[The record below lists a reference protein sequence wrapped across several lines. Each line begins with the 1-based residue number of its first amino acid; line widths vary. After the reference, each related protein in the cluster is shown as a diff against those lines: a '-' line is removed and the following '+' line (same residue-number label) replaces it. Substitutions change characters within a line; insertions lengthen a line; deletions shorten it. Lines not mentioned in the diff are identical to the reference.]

1 MIEPNT
7 HQIGSIEQRLVDHN
21 IKGFL
26 PEGEAVAL
34 YRMALNQVTNGAIL
48 EIGSFCGK
56 SAVYLGEAAKYS
68 NQPVFTVDHHRGS
81 EEHQQGEAY
90 FDADHW
96 DEAQGCVD
104 TLPSLRRTLALFQLE
119 DVVIPVVARSERLAQ
134 FWQLPLAMVFVDGG
148 HSAWQAKE
156 DCLRWVKHLMPGGI
170 LAIHDIFEHPEDGGQ
185 APFEAMKTVKTAFNL
200 KQVDRVGSLVF
211 LKVPD

>member
-1 MIEPNT
+1 MIISDT
-7 HQIGSIEQRLVDHN
+7 QILNSINDRLTAEK

-26 PEGEAVAL
+26 PSDEAAAL
-34 YRMALNQVTNGAIL
+34 YRMACKQALKGAIL

-56 SAVYLGEAAKYS
+56 SAVFLGEAAKS
-68 NQPVFTVDHHRGS
+68 SGQPVFTVDHHRGS

-104 TLPSLRRTLALFQLE
+104 TLPALRKSLALFELE
-119 DVVIPVVARSERLAQ
+119 DVVIPVVTRSERLAQ

-156 DCLRWVKHLMPGGI
+156 DCMRWVKHLMPGGI
-170 LAIHDIFEHPEDGGQ
+170 LAIHDIFERPEDGGQ
-185 APFEAMKTVKTAFNL
+185 APYEAMQFVKSAFNL
-200 KQVDRVGSLVF
+200 KQVDREGSLVF
-211 LKVPD
+211 LKLPD